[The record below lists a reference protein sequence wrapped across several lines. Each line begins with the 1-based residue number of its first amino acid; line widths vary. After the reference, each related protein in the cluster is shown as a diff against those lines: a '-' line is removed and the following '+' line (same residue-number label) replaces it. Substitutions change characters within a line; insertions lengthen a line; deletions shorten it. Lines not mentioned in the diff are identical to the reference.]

1 MGSTEG
7 FHSQDGYVWDKER
20 LPQCFLGSMGN
31 SCQGK
36 KLETIFR
43 TTIHCPRLEQFY
55 KYPATALTTVSIYFS
70 LRFTLTEEAEGTKDD
85 FCATGVVESGGPGEL
100 SAAGLKFMDPNEKEV
115 AVAVAVPAEGAG
127 VMDALGEAA
136 EKENVA
142 APVRL
147 GARACVEA
155 SVAKG

>member
-1 MGSTEG
+1 
-7 FHSQDGYVWDKER
+7 
-20 LPQCFLGSMGN
+20 MGN
-31 SCQGK
+31 SHQGK
-36 KLETIFR
+36 KPETIFR
-43 TTIHCPRLEQFY
+43 TTIHCPCPEQFN

-70 LRFTLTEEAEGTKDD
+70 LRFTLTEEAGEARDD

-100 SAAGLKFMDPNEKEV
+100 SAAGLKFMDANEKEV
-115 AVAVAVPAEGAG
+115 AVVVVVPTEGAG

-147 GARACVEA
+147 GARDCLEA